1 VPEGTAKGLLDLA
14 LNKAGAAA
22 IEEKLM
28 AFTVVQLMTI
38 VKDIKDMMV
47 DIEKCVWPWGG
58 DV

>member
-47 DIEKCVWPWGG
+47 DIEKCV
-58 DV
+58 